1 MAFLN
6 FGITPRGK
14 ISQKLRLF
22 CPEFREN
29 PKHASFIPSGFVQK
43 FAGSVNST
51 TILTTRSPQKFVEIV
66 SD

>member
-1 MAFLN
+1 MRLEYLNQKIFLRQMVFLK

-29 PKHASFIPSGFVQK
+29 PSYARLNTSHRQPDFDM
-43 FAGSVNST
+43 N
-51 TILTTRSPQKFVEIV
+51 R
-66 SD
+66 